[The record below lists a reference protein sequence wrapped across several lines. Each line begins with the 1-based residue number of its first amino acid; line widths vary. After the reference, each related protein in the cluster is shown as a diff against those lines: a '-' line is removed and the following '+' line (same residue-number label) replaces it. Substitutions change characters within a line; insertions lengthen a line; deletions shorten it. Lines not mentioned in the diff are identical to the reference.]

1 MAQLRDAHTSEIAV
15 EGSAE
20 QVALAAEQFAPGEVT
35 FDDVGE
41 GFDATVVVTAYRDR
55 VSGLDA
61 AATDAEGDDAT
72 RLRAAHD
79 QAVAVEAEEVPVL
92 VAAAEQAITEA
103 RSRLDT

>member
-20 QVALAAEQFAPGEVT
+20 HVALAAEQFAAGEVI

-41 GFDATVVVTAYRDR
+41 GFDAAVVVAAYRDR

-72 RLRAAHD
+72 RLRAAHE
-79 QAVAVEAEEVPVL
+79 QAVAVEIEQVPPL
-92 VAAAEQAITEA
+92 VAQAEQAIREA
-103 RSRLDT
+103 RARQDD